1 METYGL
7 IGFPLGHSFSKSF
20 FSDKFLK
27 ESIDA
32 QYLNFEIED
41 LRTLSDIIKKSQI
54 KGFNVTIPH
63 KETILPLLNSIDPEA
78 EQIGAVNV
86 VRVTIHNGKI
96 YLRGYNSDCYGFRT
110 SIAPLL
116 NSSIHKSA
124 LILGTGGASKAV
136 KYGLESLGLSTLY
149 VSRNTGKNRIT
160 YNKLND
166 TVMQQN
172 RVIVNCTPLGTFPE
186 VNNCPN
192 IPYHFLTSEHL
203 LYDLVYNPEE
213 TLFLKKGKSHGA
225 QIKNGYEM
233 LELQAIKSW
242 EIWNDIKK

>member
-7 IGFPLGHSFSKSF
+7 IGFPLGHSFSKNF
-20 FSDKFLK
+20 FTNKFLK
-27 ESIDA
+27 ELIDA

-41 LRTLSDIIKKSQI
+41 LSTLSDIIIKSQI

-63 KETILPLLNSIDPEA
+63 KETILPQLNSIDPEA

-86 VRVTIHNGKI
+86 VRVTIHNNKI
-96 YLRGYNSDCYGFRT
+96 YLSGHNSDCYGFKT
-110 SIAPLL
+110 SITPLL
-116 NSSIHKSA
+116 NPSIHKSA

-136 KYGLESLGLSTLY
+136 KYGLKSLGLSTLY
-149 VSRNTGKNRIT
+149 VSRNAGKNRIT
-160 YNKLND
+160 YNELND

-172 RVIVNCTPLGTFPE
+172 KVIVNCTPLGTFPE
-186 VNNCPN
+186 VDNSPN

-213 TLFLKKGKSHGA
+213 TLFLKKGKSYGA